1 MRDVLVRF
9 ARDVELPRFT
19 RRIENV
25 CRLLFIGNCLS
36 ASLVDSVRSTVAEE
50 THVAVVASGC
60 SGAPEGVTTVHSNV
74 TVAGTLDRILLPT
87 GWAEGIV
94 GHCVLD
100 ELPTPVAAFTERAR
114 VIGGTRQ
121 LERAAEK
128 GHRHRAD
135 GHWPEDAPREVAGPK
150 EQCGADNRNQE
161 VQDEGERVAW
171 SSHAQRVAP
180 LGGQEPPVDQSWPY
194 PGPAGVSRARSM
206 PTKIE
211 TTPDAA
217 LRRRAQMSRRRMTR
231 PLE

>member
-25 CRLLFIGNCLS
+25 RRLLFIGNCLS

-100 ELPTPVAAFTERAR
+100 ELPTPGAAFTERAR

-171 SSHAQRVAP
+171 SSRAQRVAP
-180 LGGQEPPVDQSWPY
+180 LAVR
-194 PGPAGVSRARSM
+194 SRRSTNRGRTLD
-206 PTKIE
+206 PQASHERVQCLPRSRQRLTPRCAE
-211 TTPDAA
+211 GLRCPDAA
-217 LRRRAQMSRRRMTR
+217 
-231 PLE
+231 

>member
-25 CRLLFIGNCLS
+25 RRLLFLGNCLS
-36 ASLVDSVRSTVAEE
+36 ASLVDSVRSTVAE

-114 VIGGTRQ
+114 VIGGTP
-121 LERAAEK
+121 AT
-128 GHRHRAD
+128 
-135 GHWPEDAPREVAGPK
+135 
-150 EQCGADNRNQE
+150 GA
-161 VQDEGERVAW
+161 
-171 SSHAQRVAP
+171 
-180 LGGQEPPVDQSWPY
+180 
-194 PGPAGVSRARSM
+194 
-206 PTKIE
+206 
-211 TTPDAA
+211 
-217 LRRRAQMSRRRMTR
+217 RRRERPSAPSRWPLARRCATR
-231 PLE
+231 SSRPEGTVRCR